1 MVQLSMATNVCRKCG
16 NPLTLGN
23 CSTCGLPEDLCA
35 CAALDREGQKIRIWI
50 EKRKFDKPVTIV
62 EGITENA
69 KEVASQLKSKLA
81 TGGTYKHGHIEL
93 FGDHRNRIV
102 QILVKLGYSEEQ
114 IEMS

>member
-1 MVQLSMATNVCRKCG
+1 MAEQKCPKCG
-16 NPLTLGN
+16 NPISLGN
-23 CSTCGLPEDLCA
+23 CSTCGLPIDLCA
-35 CAALDREGQKIRIWI
+35 CAAIGREAQKINIWI

-81 TGGTYKHGHIEL
+81 TGGTSKHGHIEL
-93 FGDHRNRIV
+93 LGDHRNRIV

-114 IEMS
+114 IEIS